1 MARTSIFL
9 TAASALVLCGCIK
22 GPNYSRPK
30 VDVPQAYHG
39 QDSAAAGATAES
51 LGNAKWWTVFEDQ
64 ELQKLIRIALEQNF
78 DVRIAAT
85 RVLQAREAVAI
96 ARSNQY
102 PTLAGGIQING
113 QRTPSTTG
121 GAATSYTVPELGV
134 SGSWDIDFWGKYRR
148 LTEAARAELMATEWG
163 RRAVVEGLVSNVA
176 TAYFDLRELDLE
188 LEISRRTLVTR
199 EDSLQLTRT
208 LVDGGA
214 APLSD
219 QRQAEQLVETAA
231 AAIPDLERAIAQQEN
246 AINILLGRNPGI
258 TITRGLSLSDQPIPQ
273 APPAGIPSAL
283 LARRPDISQAE
294 QNLIAANARIG
305 AARAAFFPE
314 ISLTGIGGIA
324 SSALTTLFRGT
335 SRAWNYTGS
344 AMAPIFNKGRLDA
357 NLRLAEE
364 QREEAL
370 LQYQQAIQQSFRDVS
385 DALIAYEKLHEY
397 RAHKEKLLAAARDA
411 SKLSLTRYQG
421 GATSYLE
428 VLTNETN
435 NYAAEVGAAGAILRE
450 RLALV
455 QLYTALGGGWE
466 Q

>member
-1 MARTSIFL
+1 MARTSFFL
-9 TAASALVLCGCIK
+9 TIVCALVLCGCLK
-22 GPNYSRPK
+22 GPNYSRPT
-30 VDVPQAYHG
+30 VDVPAAYHG
-39 QDSAAAGATAES
+39 QDNAAASAES

-64 ELQKLIRIALEQNF
+64 ELQKLMRVALEQNF

-85 RVLQAREAVAI
+85 RVLQATESVAI

-102 PTLAGGIQING
+102 PTLAGGVLVTGERI
-113 QRTPSTTG
+113 PAVG
-121 GAATSYTVPELGV
+121 GAATTTYNIPELGV
-134 SGSWDIDFWGKYRR
+134 SGSWDVDFWGKYRR
-148 LTEAARAELMATEWG
+148 LTEAARADLMATEWA
-163 RRAVVEGLVSNVA
+163 RRAVINGLVSSVA
-176 TAYFDLRELDLE
+176 SAYFDLRELDLE
-188 LEISRRTLVTR
+188 LEISRRTLASR

-246 AINILLGRNPGI
+246 AINILLGRNPGVAI
-258 TITRGLSLSDQPIPQ
+258 ARGLSLSDQPIPQ

-283 LARRPDISQAE
+283 LARRPDIGQAE

-305 AARAAFFPE
+305 VARAAFFPV

-324 SSALTTLFRGT
+324 SGALTTLFRGA

-344 AMAPIFNKGRLDA
+344 LMEPIFTKGRLNA
-357 NLRLAEE
+357 NLRLVEA
-364 QREEAL
+364 QREQAL

-385 DALIAYEKLHEY
+385 DALIAYQKLHEF
-397 RAHKEKLLAAARDA
+397 RAHREKLLAAARDA
-411 SKLSLTRYQG
+411 SQLSRMRYQG

-435 NYAAEVGAAGAILRE
+435 YYSAEVGAAGAILRE

-455 QLYTALGGGWE
+455 QLYNALGGGWE

>member
-1 MARTSIFL
+1 MMARTSLFL
-9 TAASALVLCGCIK
+9 AMAGALVLCGCIK

-30 VDVPQAYHG
+30 VDVPDAYHG
-39 QDSAAAGATAES
+39 PDNAAPAAAAES
-51 LGNAKWWTVFEDQ
+51 LGNAKWWTVFEDR
-64 ELQKLIRIALEQNF
+64 ELQKLIRVALEQNF

-85 RVLQAREAVAI
+85 RVLQARESVAI

-102 PTLAGGIQING
+102 PTLAGGVLVTG
-113 QRTPSTTG
+113 QRTPGSG
-121 GAATSYTVPELGV
+121 GAATYNIPELGV

-163 RRAVVEGLVSNVA
+163 RRAVVESLVSGVA
-176 TAYFDLRELDLE
+176 SAYFDLRELDLE
-188 LEISRRTLVTR
+188 LEISRRTLASR

-246 AINILLGRNPGI
+246 AINILLGRNPGVAI
-258 TITRGLSLSDQPIPQ
+258 ARGLSLSDQPIPQ
-273 APPAGIPSAL
+273 VPPAGIPSAL
-283 LARRPDISQAE
+283 LARRPDIGQAE

-305 AARAAFFPE
+305 VARAAFFPD

-324 SSALTTLFRGT
+324 SGSLTTLFQGA
-335 SRAWNYTGS
+335 SRAWNYTAS
-344 AMAPIFNKGRLDA
+344 AMEPIFTKGRLDA
-357 NLRLAEE
+357 NLRLVEAQHE
-364 QREEAL
+364 QAL

-385 DALIAYEKLHEY
+385 DALIAYQKLHEF
-397 RAHKEKLLAAARDA
+397 RAHREKLLDAARDA
-411 SKLSLTRYQG
+411 SQLSRVRYQG

-435 NYAAEVGAAGAILRE
+435 YFSAELGAAGAILRE
-450 RLALV
+450 RLSLV
-455 QLYTALGGGWE
+455 QLYSALGGGWD

>member
-1 MARTSIFL
+1 MARTSFFL
-9 TAASALVLCGCIK
+9 TIASALVLCGCIK
-22 GPNYSRPK
+22 GPNYSRPQ
-30 VDVPQAYHG
+30 VDVPAAYHG
-39 QDSAAAGATAES
+39 QDNAAGAASTES

-64 ELQKLIRIALEQNF
+64 ELQKLIRVALAENF

-85 RVLQAREAVAI
+85 RVLQATESVEI

-102 PTLAGGIQING
+102 PTLSGGILVTG
-113 QRTPSTTG
+113 QREPNGSG
-121 GAATSYTVPELGV
+121 GTATYNIPELGV

-163 RRAVVEGLVSNVA
+163 RRAVVESLVSSVA
-176 TAYFDLRELDLE
+176 SAYFDLRELDLE
-188 LEISRRTLVTR
+188 LEISRRTLASR

-246 AINILLGRNPGI
+246 AINILLGRNPGV
-258 TITRGLSLSDQPIPQ
+258 TIARGLSLSDQPIPQ
-273 APPAGIPSAL
+273 VPPAGIPSAL
-283 LARRPDISQAE
+283 LARRPDIGQAE

-305 AARAAFFPE
+305 VARAAFFPE
-314 ISLTGIGGIA
+314 ISLTAIGGIA
-324 SSALTTLFRGT
+324 SSSLTTLFRGA
-335 SRAWNYTGS
+335 SRAWNYTAS
-344 AMAPIFNKGRLDA
+344 VMEPIFTKGRLDA
-357 NLRLAEE
+357 NLRLVEAQHE
-364 QREEAL
+364 QAL

-385 DALIAYEKLHEY
+385 DALIAYQKLHEF
-397 RAHKEKLLAAARDA
+397 RAHREKLLDAARDA
-411 SKLSLTRYQG
+411 SQLSRMRYQG

-435 NYAAEVGAAGAILRE
+435 YFSAELGAAGALLRE

-455 QLYTALGGGWE
+455 QLYSALGGGWE